1 MYDNVL
7 TSFPKLKE
15 DKSDSERIQR
25 AIDATENGV
34 LCIPKGNYNIKTPI
48 VINNRCSLK
57 MHPAARLIA
66 TEKMDFVLIY
76 NARGDYHNL
85 TLFNDDGT
93 VYDNLGLFI
102 EGGDIDGNGMASC
115 FAITNAHHFTLSNIS
130 LHNGR
135 EYGLYV
141 GGKFGGHIYELVCNN
156 VYCKCTMKGLSGNV
170 GIWSDKADA
179 HYNDCFVIDY
189 TVGMR
194 MLGAANRISR
204 CHLWGGTV
212 PPKNYS
218 VEEWSGIYGERKKKL
233 INGVYGKDGENGEYK
248 NEVPEML
255 KNSIA
260 FDIQGWFN
268 ILDGCY
274 ADTAEIGF
282 NINAD
287 TRMMG
292 CDFFNNKLMGLKK
305 STAVNH
311 TGGKLFVTMS
321 TFRATVGSEVLY
333 VGNKEDLIWD
343 KNSVSGFKE
352 NLFE

>member
-1 MYDNVL
+1 MYDNIL
-7 TSFPKLKE
+7 TSFPRLTN
-15 DKSDSERIQR
+15 DNSDSERIQR
-25 AIDATENGV
+25 AIDATENGI
-34 LCIPKGNYNIKTPI
+34 LCIPKGNYSIKTPL
-48 VINNRCSLK
+48 VISNRCSLK

-66 TEKMDFVLIY
+66 ESKMDFVLIY
-76 NARGDYHNL
+76 NAKGDYHNL

-102 EGGDIDGNGMASC
+102 DGGDIDGNGLASC
-115 FAITNAHHFTLSNIS
+115 FAITNAHHFTLSNIT

-141 GGKFGGHIYELVCNN
+141 GGKFSGHIYELVCNN

-212 PPKNYS
+212 PPENYS

-233 INGVYGKDGENGEYK
+233 INGVYGKDGENTDYQ

-287 TRMMG
+287 TRMIG

-305 STAVNH
+305 STAINH
-311 TGGKLFVTMS
+311 IGGNLSVTMS
-321 TFRATVGSEVLY
+321 TFRATVGTEELY
-333 VGNKEDLIWD
+333 IGNKENLIWD
-343 KNSVSGFKE
+343 NNSVSGFK
-352 NLFE
+352 NNKI